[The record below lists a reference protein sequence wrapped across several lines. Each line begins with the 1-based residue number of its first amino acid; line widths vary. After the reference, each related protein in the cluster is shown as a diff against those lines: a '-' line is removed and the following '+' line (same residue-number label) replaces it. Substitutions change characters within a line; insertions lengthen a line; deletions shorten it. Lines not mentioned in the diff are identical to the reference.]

1 MLQLKGDLIIIIL
14 IITIVTLIVTILLLT
29 IIQIKISTGINKP
42 NIRKN
47 VWKLELIRVIKMNR
61 LTTFGAPDVEKR
73 QKRNLK

>member
-1 MLQLKGDLIIIIL
+1 MLQLKGGLIIIIL

-47 VWKLELIRVIKMNR
+47 V
-61 LTTFGAPDVEKR
+61 
-73 QKRNLK
+73 